1 MPGFCCGNR
10 VFTMIFSAFNPIRVF
25 AHFLL
30 VIVLPLSF
38 FSGWVLAYD
47 NPLQPQWLS
56 QWDFLPQG
64 DVIALH
70 QWAAYGWLLLTAMA
84 LWQWLLNKLK
94 KRLKTKRKS
103 RVINIIYGLLVA
115 QVITGVW
122 LYLNIFEGLINI
134 HYLLATALLIAA
146 LVHMAEQL
154 LIKRCRYLWQIILP
168 KKLSIAMLLS
178 SSILVAAIATFIYW
192 EQSWHQPL
200 KVVALPEMNSM
211 NIDGDFNEAYW
222 QLAPA
227 VTVNTS
233 QGNDYRQSVPVE
245 IRALH
250 NGLVAYFAIRWPD
263 ATENREHLP
272 LQKTEQGWTVLH
284 DGFERDDE
292 RTYYEDKFAVM
303 LSTLPGLAGAASIH
317 LGPRPA
323 ADRPASRHGRGYH
336 YTLDGSIRDVW
347 HWKAERSEDM
357 AVLDDDY
364 FGPLAPNCEFCP
376 RYTAGYHPDPQESGA
391 VLHNWQWFKPGLI
404 TPLRLPR
411 YYSDIQ
417 AIKANSFNSS
427 AMPWRRTQ
435 IYDPSQDTYGIGA
448 RLPSVLYG
456 DIYEG
461 DRGDVRARAK
471 WVDGYW
477 QLELA
482 RGLKSESEYDLPIE
496 SGIYLWLA
504 TFNHAQTRH
513 TYHLKPLQLNLEA
526 VVEDGFAFSFRRE
539 AW

>member
-1 MPGFCCGNR
+1 
-10 VFTMIFSAFNPIRVF
+10 MIFSAFNPVRVV

-30 VIVLPLSF
+30 IIVLPLSLL
-38 FSGWVLAYD
+38 SGWALAYD
-47 NPLQPQWLS
+47 NPLQPVWLS
-56 QWDFLPQG
+56 QWGLLPQG

-70 QWAAYGWLLLTAMA
+70 QWAAYGWLFLTALVLAQMT
-84 LWQWLLNKLK
+84 LSRLRGRVKNK
-94 KRLKTKRKS
+94 RRS
-103 RVINIIYGLLVA
+103 RVINIIYVLLAAQIATGL
-115 QVITGVW
+115 W
-122 LYLNIFEGLINI
+122 LYISALDGLISL
-134 HYLLATALLIAA
+134 HYLLAWALFFIGLIHI
-146 LVHMAEQL
+146 VEQL
-154 LIKRCRYLWQIILP
+154 FIKRCRYIWQIIFP
-168 KKLSIAMLLS
+168 KRLSLWVALGS
-178 SSILVAAIATFIYW
+178 STLAAAIAVFIYW
-192 EQSWHQPL
+192 EQSWYQPL
-200 KVVALPEMNSM
+200 KVVALPEMTGM
-211 NIDGDFNEAYW
+211 NIDGDFSEAYW

-227 VTVNTS
+227 VIVNTS
-233 QGNDYRQSVPVE
+233 QGNDYEQNVPVE

-272 LQKTEQGWTVLH
+272 LEKTEQGWTVLH

-317 LGPRPA
+317 FGEKPA
-323 ADRPASRHGRGYH
+323 EDRPASRHGRGYH

-364 FGPLAPNCEFCP
+364 FGPLAPNCDFCP
-376 RYTAGYHPDPQESGA
+376 RYTAGYQPDPQESGA
-391 VLHNWQWFKPGLI
+391 IVHNWQWFKPGLI

-411 YYSDIQ
+411 YDTDIE
-417 AIKANSFNSS
+417 AIQNSNFTAS
-427 AMPWRRTQ
+427 AIPWRRTQ
-435 IYDPSQDTYGIGA
+435 IYDSALDTYAPGA

-471 WVDGYW
+471 WSEGYW
-477 QLELA
+477 NLELA
-482 RGLKSESEYDLPIE
+482 RGLSSESKFDLPIE

-513 TYHLKPLQLNLEA
+513 SYHLKPLQLNLEA
-526 VVEDGFAFSFRRE
+526 NIENGFAFSFQQEVLR
-539 AW
+539 